1 MFLRTQRRPTLW
13 LVVLGCLVGTGCDD
27 PAPPSRPVLPPSG
40 AQARDTDSPRAAWTA
55 EQVVA
60 QPETLHARIK
70 ERNPYYQNEARVALE
85 PASGLVAEI
94 VQSALVD
101 LTPLRGLPF
110 NALDLRLTPVA
121 DLTPLAGMPLTLLA
135 LEQTRVADLSP
146 LRGMKLQKLYL
157 NQTSV
162 GDLSALAGMPLTE
175 FMAVGTRIE
184 DLEPLRG
191 APLEALWL
199 NHNPV
204 TNLTPLAQC
213 PLVTLTLE
221 GTRVTDLRPLAG
233 IRTLR
238 RLHLGD
244 TPVQDLAPL
253 AGLELTRLIFN
264 PARITNG
271 LEAVRNMSSLTELG
285 VTLEGRM
292 APAPFWEQ
300 FK

>member
-1 MFLRTQRRPTLW
+1 MSGPTHPVCLAW
-13 LVVLGCLVGTGCDD
+13 IVALVCLAGAGCDR
-27 PAPPSRPVLPPSG
+27 PARPASPAAPPSGVTAPAADTPRPSL
-40 AQARDTDSPRAAWTA
+40 TA
-55 EQVVA
+55 EQLTA
-60 QPETLHARIK
+60 RPELLHARIK
-70 ERNPYYQNEARVALE
+70 ERNPYYQNEARFALD
-85 PASGLVAEI
+85 PASGLAAEI
-94 VQSALVD
+94 VESALVD
-101 LTPLRGLPF
+101 LTPLRGLPL
-110 NALDLRLTPVA
+110 NALDLRLTPVT

-162 GDLSALAGMPLTE
+162 RDLSPLAGMPLVE
-175 FMAVGTRIE
+175 LMAVGTHVE

-191 APLEALWL
+191 APLEGLWL

-204 TNLTPLAQC
+204 TNLLPLAQC

-233 IRTLR
+233 VRTLR

-244 TPVQDLAPL
+244 TPVQDLSPL

-271 LEAVRNMSSLTELG
+271 LDAVRNMSSLTELG
-285 VTLEGRM
+285 VTLESRM
-292 APAPFWEQ
+292 PPAPFWEQ

>member
-1 MFLRTQRRPTLW
+1 MSLQTQRRCALW
-13 LVVLGCLVGTGCDD
+13 AAILSWLAGTGCER
-27 PAPPSRPVLPPSG
+27 PARPANPTPPPSG
-40 AQARDTDSPRAAWTA
+40 ATAPAAQIPRPTLTA
-55 EQVVA
+55 EELA
-60 QPETLHARIK
+60 ARPELLHARLK

-94 VQSALVD
+94 VESALVD

-110 NALDLRLTPVA
+110 NALDLRLTPVS

-135 LEQTRVADLSP
+135 LEQTRVADLSA

-162 GDLSALAGMPLTE
+162 RDLSPLAGMPLTE
-175 FMAVGTRIE
+175 LMAVGTHIE

-191 APLEALWL
+191 APLEGLWL

-204 TNLTPLAQC
+204 TNLAPLAEC

-221 GTRVTDLRPLAG
+221 GTRISDLRPLAG

-253 AGLELTRLIFN
+253 TGLELTRLIFD

-271 LEAVRNMSSLTELG
+271 LEAARNLRSLTELG
-285 VTLEGRM
+285 VTLENRM
-292 APAPFWEQ
+292 APAQFWEQ